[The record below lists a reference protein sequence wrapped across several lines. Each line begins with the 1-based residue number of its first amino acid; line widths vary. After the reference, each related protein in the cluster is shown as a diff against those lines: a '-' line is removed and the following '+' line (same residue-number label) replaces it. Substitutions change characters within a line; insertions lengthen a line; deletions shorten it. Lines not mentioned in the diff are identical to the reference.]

1 MAKKLNFAKI
11 GTKAAGL
18 AVGGVGAKFL
28 VNKVA
33 PNLDPKL
40 KNIGAVVM
48 GALLPEFLGPRS
60 PFMQDV
66 GNGMMTIGGVGLVG
80 GFVPALAGVDD
91 DYDDDFDDSI
101 GDENEYTV
109 DDDDPDNAIGGEG

>member
-1 MAKKLNFAKI
+1 MAKLNFVKI

-18 AVGGVGAKFL
+18 AVGGVGAKFM

-40 KNIGAVVM
+40 KNIGAVIV
-48 GALLPEFLGPRS
+48 GALLPEFLGKRS

-80 GFVPALAGVDD
+80 GFVPALAGVNDEWD
-91 DYDDDFDDSI
+91 EDFDESI
-101 GDENEYTV
+101 GDEDEYDT
-109 DDDDPDNAIGGEG
+109 DDDDDDNAIGSEG